1 MRFSYAESM
10 TDPSYYLPLARAA
23 EEAGY
28 DSMVV
33 PDSICYPEVSD
44 TTYPFNPDGSR
55 EFLEDKPFLEP
66 FSLIPAMGAV
76 TERLRFVTFVIKL
89 PIRHPVL
96 IAKQVSST
104 AVLTDNRLL
113 LGVGTSPWPE
123 DYEICGVPWE
133 RRGTRMDEE
142 IAVMRGLM
150 AGGFFEFHGEVFDV
164 PSIKMCPTPSRPV
177 PILIGGHHEA
187 ALQRAARRRRRVAA
201 RRRRPRRPSRAA
213 RAPRRAAREH
223 GTEAKPFEVHV
234 ISADAYSPDGVQA
247 PRGARRDRRHR
258 RLPLALRRRAGH
270 RVAADQ
276 DRQPAPL
283 RRRRHRQGPQSR
295 TDAGRRTH
303 DDRRDR

>member
-10 TDPSYYLPLARAA
+10 TDPSFYLPLARAA

-66 FSLIPAMGAV
+66 FSIIPAMGAV
-76 TERLRFVTFVIKL
+76 TERIRFVTFVIKL
-89 PIRHPVL
+89 PIRQPVL

-104 AVLTDNRLL
+104 AVLTGNRLVR
-113 LGVGTSPWPE
+113 GVGTSPWPE

-142 IAVMRGLM
+142 IAIMRGLM

-164 PSIKMCPTPSRPV
+164 PSIKMCPTPSVPV

-187 ALQRAARRRRRVAA
+187 ALKRAAVDGDGWLHGGGDQSELPGLLA
-201 RRRRPRRPSRAA
+201 RLRELRA
-213 RAPRRAAREH
+213 
-223 GTEAKPFEVHV
+223 EAGKEQEPFETHV
-234 ISADAYSPDGVQA
+234 ISFDAFTVDGV
-247 PRGARRDRRHR
+247 RRVQDMGVTDVIVGFRWPYDVEQDTE
-258 RLPLALRRRAGH
+258 PLQTKIDNLRRF
-270 RVAADQ
+270 AD
-276 DRQPAPL
+276 DVIAKVR
-283 RRRRHRQGPQSR
+283 
-295 TDAGRRTH
+295 
-303 DDRRDR
+303 